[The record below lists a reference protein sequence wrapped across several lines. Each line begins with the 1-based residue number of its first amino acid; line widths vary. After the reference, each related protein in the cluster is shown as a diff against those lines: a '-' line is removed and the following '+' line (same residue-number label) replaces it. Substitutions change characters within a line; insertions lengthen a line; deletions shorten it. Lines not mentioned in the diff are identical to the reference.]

1 MGVHRRVDIYS
12 MDTAGVE
19 YTIDIKVTN
28 LSTVTPKFQI
38 PSENHQFFSRAKNLV
53 NYRLAEIFSNIFS
66 YWGQRLY
73 QHFHN
78 YLAILGKGTV
88 PTMS

>member
-28 LSTVTPKFQI
+28 LYTITPKFQI

-53 NYRLAEIFSNIFS
+53 N
-66 YWGQRLY
+66 
-73 QHFHN
+73 
-78 YLAILGKGTV
+78 
-88 PTMS
+88 